1 MSLFLEVVPVG
12 EAVEVARSIAP
23 EVGTEEVELEDA
35 LHRVLAR
42 DVTAAGDL
50 PGFDRS
56 VVDGYAVTA
65 RDTTGASEAL
75 PAMLNLKGRVEMGQA
90 PPGTVETGTC
100 WYIPTGGVLPPGADA
115 VAMVEY
121 SEALEDEV
129 LVHRAVAPGENV
141 LGHDED
147 FAAGAVV
154 LPAGRRLT
162 PQDLGVLASAGV
174 TRVPV
179 KKVPV
184 VGVISTGNEVVTA
197 DAPLA
202 PGRVRDANSYLCA
215 GFAREHGCEARRYG
229 IIKDDPALLRPVLT
243 QAVEECDVVLISG
256 GSSKDVR
263 DMSAGVIGE
272 LGTVL
277 VHGIALSPGKPTII
291 GQVGTTPVI
300 GLPGHPGSAY
310 IVLTAIVA
318 PILALAAGAPVPER
332 RVRVRLAANIPSAKG
347 REDHVRVKVEDG
359 KAVPVFGKSGLLN
372 TLVRSDGVV
381 VVPAT
386 REGFEEGDEVEVV
399 LW

>member
-1 MSLFLEVVPVG
+1 
-12 EAVEVARSIAP
+12 
-23 EVGTEEVELEDA
+23 
-35 LHRVLAR
+35 
-42 DVTAAGDL
+42 
-50 PGFDRS
+50 
-56 VVDGYAVTA
+56 
-65 RDTTGASEAL
+65 
-75 PAMLNLKGRVEMGQA
+75 
-90 PPGTVETGTC
+90 
-100 WYIPTGGVLPPGADA
+100 
-115 VAMVEY
+115 
-121 SEALEDEV
+121 
-129 LVHRAVAPGENV
+129 
-141 LGHDED
+141 
-147 FAAGAVV
+147 
-154 LPAGRRLT
+154 
-162 PQDLGVLASAGV
+162 
-174 TRVPV
+174 RVPV

-229 IIKDDPALLRPVLT
+229 IIRDDPALLRPVLT

-359 KAVPVFGKSGLLN
+359 EAVPVFGKSGLLN